1 MRINPDPTG
10 DILAALSHSQQV
22 QEQAMLQLATGKR
35 VNLPSDDP
43 AAAAAMV
50 GNQART
56 AEDDEFVHSISTIRS
71 LQQTA
76 DSTLN
81 SVVSALTRAISI
93 GVEGATG
100 TLSDSDRASVAEEL
114 RGIKQQL
121 LSLANLS
128 FQGSYVF
135 AGTDTQSAPFVED
148 GSVSS
153 GVRYDGNQGINEV
166 TIGEGF
172 KVAMNVPGSQIFT
185 APGADVF
192 QSMQDLIYAMKTNG
206 DIGAGI
212 VEVRAA
218 FDHVTAQRVFYG
230 NNLNQMDSQETFLNN
245 QQLQLATQQNAL
257 VGVDPTAAAS
267 QLANATAAR
276 SAAVAAVGK
285 VSQLSL
291 FDYLTSR

>member
-10 DILAALSHSQQV
+10 DILAALSHSQEA

-50 GNQART
+50 DNQART
-56 AEDDEFVHSISTIRS
+56 TEDDEFVHSISAIRS

-76 DSTLN
+76 DSAL
-81 SVVSALTRAISI
+81 SSAVSALTRAINI
-93 GVEGATG
+93 GVEGANG

-135 AGTDTQSAPFVED
+135 AGTATQSAPFVED

-153 GVRYDGNQGINEV
+153 GVRYDGNQGVNQV

-172 KVAMNVPGSQIFT
+172 KVAMNVPGSQIFS
-185 APGADVF
+185 APGRDVF
-192 QSMQDLIYAMKTNG
+192 QAMQDIIDAMQTNG
-206 DIGAGI
+206 DIGGAV

-218 FDHVTAQRVFYG
+218 FDHLTAQRVFYG
-230 NNLNQMDSQETFLNN
+230 NNLNQVDSQQTFLKN
-245 QQLQLATQQNAL
+245 QQLQLATQQNDL

-267 QLANATAAR
+267 QLASATAAR
-276 SAAVAAVGK
+276 NAAVAAVGK
-285 VSQLSL
+285 MSQVSL
-291 FDYLTSR
+291 FDYLPST